1 MYQLATAPRGI
12 GQALDS
18 IIQLTRTSFLRM
30 LPYAILA
37 TLMSALP
44 FVYLLYSGVLDNPA
58 LAAQVIFSRG
68 YWLTILVMIPVS
80 MLLYGASIVR
90 IESIAQGADVGIGS
104 SFRSDPAA
112 GSRADRRHDRLH
124 AGDRASVSRSSS
136 SRASTCWARSFSS
149 CRRSCSTARGPS
161 RASTTVTSW

>member
-68 YWLTILVMIPVS
+68 YWLTVLVMIPVS

-104 SFRSDPAA
+104 SFR
-112 GSRADRRHDRLH
+112 
-124 AGDRASVSRSSS
+124 
-136 SRASTCWARSFSS
+136 
-149 CRRSCSTARGPS
+149 TARCRGFS
-161 RASTTVTSW
+161 H